1 MAQYLIGY
9 DISDPKRLQ
18 RIYRKMTHYATP
30 IQYSIFL
37 LDGSEK
43 LLKQCLAEI
52 MLIFNKKEDDLRV
65 YPLPTNTTQWRLG
78 KSSLPEGIIWTALP
92 TSLTLYARKIK
103 ITGKIDR
110 TFDWFRKEKTCR
122 LLIICSNQ
130 EPTP

>member
-65 YPLPTNTTQWRLG
+65 YPLPTNTTHWRLG

-92 TSLTLYARKIK
+92 TSLTL
-103 ITGKIDR
+103 
-110 TFDWFRKEKTCR
+110 
-122 LLIICSNQ
+122 
-130 EPTP
+130 

>member
-1 MAQYLIGY
+1 
-9 DISDPKRLQ
+9 
-18 RIYRKMTHYATP
+18 MTHYATP

-37 LDGSEK
+37 LDGPEK

-92 TSLTLYARKIK
+92 TSLTL
-103 ITGKIDR
+103 
-110 TFDWFRKEKTCR
+110 
-122 LLIICSNQ
+122 
-130 EPTP
+130 